1 LKTSRCGQFVD
12 NLNSSL
18 KKIWDN
24 LKVDIRDVIT
34 EQAFST
40 WIEPIH
46 PVTIED
52 KILTLEVPSQFYYEW
67 IDSHYQP
74 LIVESLKEVTGEVI
88 NLRYSVVV
96 GESSQENETTK
107 LKKNTTSI
115 FKSYDSGSKLN
126 KRYSFES
133 FVEGPNNQ
141 FAKAAAIAVAE
152 SPGQTS
158 FNPLLVYG
166 GVGLGKTHLLQ
177 AIGNHVLNT
186 QNENKINYITSEKF
200 TLDFITSIQKSS
212 TAEFSRKYRNV
223 DILLVDDIQFLQKKE
238 QTQEQFFHTFNELY
252 QQGKQIVLT
261 MDRHPNELYGLKD
274 RLLSRFQSGLIVDVQ
289 APNLETRIAILQKKA
304 DMDDLD
310 IPYEI
315 LEIIAT
321 NIKSNIREMEGALI
335 KILAYSSLYRS
346 DITMELARKALKETL
361 GNSAFNNLTIDDII
375 RRVSAT
381 LNVSEGKLIGKGRKM
396 EIVIARQIAMYLCR
410 DMVGASL
417 VNIGLHFGGRD
428 HTTVIHACKSVEKKM
443 KEKPEFSRKVKN
455 LKNHIII

>member
-1 LKTSRCGQFVD
+1 MD

-18 KKIWDN
+18 KNIWDN
-24 LKVDIRDVIT
+24 LKDDIRDVIT

-96 GESSQENETTK
+96 GEPSQENETTK
-107 LKKNTTSI
+107 LKQNTTSI

-289 APNLETRIAILQKKA
+289 VPNLETRIAILQKKA
-304 DMDDLD
+304 DMDDLE

-346 DITMELARKALKETL
+346 DITMELAQRALKETL

>member
-1 LKTSRCGQFVD
+1 MD

-24 LKVDIRDVIT
+24 LKDDIREVIT

-52 KILTLEVPSQFYYEW
+52 KVLTLEVPSQFYYEW

-74 LIVESLKEVTGEVI
+74 LIVESLKEATGEVI

-96 GESSQENETTK
+96 GETRQENETPK
-107 LKKNTTSI
+107 LKHSTISI
-115 FKSYDSGSKLN
+115 SKSYDSGSKLN

-133 FVEGPNNQ
+133 FVEGSNNQ

-158 FNPLLVYG
+158 FNPLLIYG

-212 TAEFSRKYRNV
+212 TAEFSQKYRNV

-304 DMDDLD
+304 DMDDLE

-315 LEIIAT
+315 LEIIAI

-346 DITMELARKALKETL
+346 DITMELAQRALKETL

-375 RRVSAT
+375 RRISAA
-381 LNVSEGKLIGKGRKM
+381 LNVPEGKLIGKGRKM
-396 EIVIARQIAMYLCR
+396 EIVLARQIAMYLCR

-428 HTTVIHACKSVEKKM
+428 HTTVIHACKTVKKKM
-443 KEKPEFSRKVKN
+443 MENLEFSRKVKN

>member
-1 LKTSRCGQFVD
+1 MD

-24 LKVDIRDVIT
+24 LKDDIRDVIT

-52 KILTLEVPSQFYYEW
+52 KVLTLEVPSQFYYEW

-74 LIVESLKEVTGEVI
+74 LIVESLKEATGEVI
-88 NLRYSVVV
+88 HLRYSVVV
-96 GESSQENETTK
+96 GETRQENETTK
-107 LKKNTTSI
+107 LKQNTTSI
-115 FKSYDSGSKLN
+115 SKSYDSGSKLN

-133 FVEGPNNQ
+133 FVEGSNNQ

-158 FNPLLVYG
+158 FNPLLIYG

-186 QNENKINYITSEKF
+186 QNENKINYMTSEKF

-304 DMDDLD
+304 DMDNLD

-315 LEIIAT
+315 LEIIAI

-346 DITMELARKALKETL
+346 DITMELAQKALKETL
-361 GNSAFNNLTIDDII
+361 GNSAFNDLTIDDII
-375 RRVSAT
+375 KRVSAT
-381 LNVSEGKLIGKGRKM
+381 LNVPEGKLIGKGRKM

-417 VNIGLHFGGRD
+417 VNVGLHFGGRD
-428 HTTVIHACKSVEKKM
+428 HTTVIHACKTVKKKM
-443 KEKPEFSRKVKN
+443 KENPEFSRKVKN
-455 LKNHIII
+455 LKNHIIV

>member
-1 LKTSRCGQFVD
+1 MD

-24 LKVDIRDVIT
+24 LKDDIRDVIT

-52 KILTLEVPSQFYYEW
+52 KVLTLEVPSQFYYEW

-74 LIVESLKEVTGEVI
+74 LIVESLKEATGEVI
-88 NLRYSVVV
+88 HLRYSVVV
-96 GESSQENETTK
+96 GETRQENETTK
-107 LKKNTTSI
+107 LKQNTTSI
-115 FKSYDSGSKLN
+115 SKSYDSGSKLN

-133 FVEGPNNQ
+133 FVEGSNNQ

-158 FNPLLVYG
+158 FNPLLIYG

-186 QNENKINYITSEKF
+186 QNENKINYMTSEKF

-304 DMDDLD
+304 DMDDLE

-315 LEIIAT
+315 LEIIAI

-346 DITMELARKALKETL
+346 DITMELAQKALKETL
-361 GNSAFNNLTIDDII
+361 GNSAFNDLTIDDII
-375 RRVSAT
+375 KRVSAT
-381 LNVSEGKLIGKGRKM
+381 LNVPEGKLIGKGRKM

-417 VNIGLHFGGRD
+417 VNVGLHFGGRD
-428 HTTVIHACKSVEKKM
+428 HTTVIHACKTVKKKM
-443 KEKPEFSRKVKN
+443 KENPEFSRKVKN
-455 LKNHIII
+455 LKNHIIV

>member
-1 LKTSRCGQFVD
+1 MD

-24 LKVDIRDVIT
+24 LKDDIREVIT

-46 PVTIED
+46 PVTIEN
-52 KILTLEVPSQFYYEW
+52 KVLTLEVPSQFYYEW

-74 LIVESLKEVTGEVI
+74 LIVESLKEATGEVI

-96 GESSQENETTK
+96 GETRQENETPK
-107 LKKNTTSI
+107 LKHSTISI
-115 FKSYDSGSKLN
+115 SKSYDSGSKLN

-133 FVEGPNNQ
+133 FVEGSNNQ

-158 FNPLLVYG
+158 FNPLLIYG

-304 DMDDLD
+304 DMDDLE

-315 LEIIAT
+315 LEIIAI

-346 DITMELARKALKETL
+346 DITMELAQRALKETL

-375 RRVSAT
+375 RRISAA
-381 LNVSEGKLIGKGRKM
+381 LNVPEGKLIGKGRKM
-396 EIVIARQIAMYLCR
+396 EIVLARQIAMYLCR

-428 HTTVIHACKSVEKKM
+428 HTTVIHACKTVKKKM
-443 KEKPEFSRKVKN
+443 MENLEFSRKVKN